1 MKTKITALFLFLMLF
16 TLVSF
21 VRADD
26 AVSTSTETLLIR
38 NGDTTIYQGIVDL
51 PPAGVV
57 DIADNTGATHSVDA
71 DSVLGLLYSIDQASD
86 AFSISD
92 LQYYSSFGSFYLKCI
107 TPKDEEPSCDNW
119 QYVVNGVTPW
129 TGMDATL
136 LTGGETIGLY
146 FGNPHQLLFS

>member
-1 MKTKITALFLFLMLF
+1 MKTKITALFLLLMLF
-16 TLVSF
+16 TLLSF
-21 VRADD
+21 FGADD
-26 AVSTSTETLLIR
+26 TISTSTETLLIR

-71 DSVLGLLYSIDQASD
+71 DSVLGLLYSIDQTSD

-107 TPKDEEPSCDNW
+107 TTALRLS
-119 QYVVNGVTPW
+119 
-129 TGMDATL
+129 A
-136 LTGGETIGLY
+136 
-146 FGNPHQLLFS
+146 